1 MRKKLAIFF
10 VLLFIAAINMS
21 CTDKYLINHKGK
33 IIEISANAW
42 EAHKAHGDTF
52 IDFVW
57 D

>member
-21 CTDKYLINHKGK
+21 CTDKYVINHKGK

-52 IDFVW
+52 VCFVW

>member
-21 CTDKYLINHKGK
+21 CTDKYRINHKGK

-42 EAHKAHGDTF
+42 DAHKAHGDTF
-52 IDFVW
+52 VCFVW